1 MAEPSAAL
9 DRTSGARTGS
19 VSVIVPTWNEA
30 KYLPALLASL
40 TNQTRAPLE
49 IVVADSGSTDGTQD
63 LAEARGAFV
72 VEGERRGAGGGGG
85 PGGAACRGGGLRV
98 LHRGWA
104 RAA

>member
-30 KYLPALLASL
+30 NYLPALLASL

-49 IVVADSGSTDGTQD
+49 IVVADSGSTDGTQN

-72 VEGERRGAGGGGG
+72 VEGERRGA
-85 PGGAACRGGGLRV
+85 RGGGEERE
-98 LHRGWA
+98 RGGEGERGELGGW
-104 RAA
+104 RGSEKK

>member
-63 LAEARGAFV
+63 LADARGAFV
-72 VEGERRGAGGGGG
+72 VEGERRGARGGRVPGG
-85 PGGAACRGGGLRV
+85 PARTGGARVVVCPGL
-98 LHRGWA
+98 HC
-104 RAA
+104 